1 MLIVNKGVLAA
12 DGSPAELVRGLGG
25 GSAVRLEAV
34 VGPGADEA
42 ERLLRALPG
51 AGEVRR
57 LGLTDRVVFTGYR
70 SDIARAIA
78 AFDVAVLTSLWE
90 GLPRVLVQYSLLE
103 RPIVTFECEGA
114 REIVDDGRN
123 GFVVPSKDVDTL
135 VDRLRRVVAS
145 AELRAEF
152 GRLSRERVEGRWD
165 VDLMVEAIA
174 GIYEDVEAGRPPRE
188 TTAASTR

>member
-1 MLIVNKGVLAA
+1 MERNPERNPLEHPDEELVLALR
-12 DGSPAELVRGLGG
+12 ELAREEAPLPLGMV
-25 GSAVRLEAV
+25 SRLEARKGWRYFLEAIARLAPDFPHV
-34 VGPGADEA
+34 KAMIVGEGA
-42 ERLLRALPG
+42 ERATLE
-51 AGEVRR
+51 GEVRR

-135 VDRLRRVVAS
+135 VDRLRRVV
-145 AELRAEF
+145 EWL
-152 GRLSRERVEGRWD
+152 LDDIEGQH
-165 VDLMVEAIA
+165 
-174 GIYEDVEAGRPPRE
+174 
-188 TTAASTR
+188 